1 MADPAVVAGPCSVI
15 RLRRWVLWPG
25 LAFLATIGVTAAIA
39 RAAAIASGGST
50 IAPIRSLLPVM
61 VVEDT
66 DLFEAWFASYPA
78 LTLMHVVFGCV
89 FLLFAPFQF
98 SSWLR
103 KRHLRLHRWSGR
115 IVAVA
120 AVPTVVS
127 GLLFGAISPFGG
139 PAAASAI
146 GLFGTLF
153 LVSVVQGFA
162 AIRRGDEVRH
172 REWMLRMVSIGAGIA
187 TIRVISIPLM
197 LVTGL
202 RPMALIGAAFWL
214 GLGMTFVAAELWIR
228 WTRARAIG
236 STLESPHERSA
247 L

>member
-1 MADPAVVAGPCSVI
+1 MNSAI
-15 RLRRWVLWPG
+15 RIRRWVLWPG
-25 LAFLATIGVTAAIA
+25 LVFLATIGVTAAIA
-39 RAAAIASGGST
+39 RGAAIASGGST

-78 LTLMHVVFGCV
+78 LTLVHVGFGSV
-89 FLLFAPFQF
+89 FLLLAPFQF
-98 SSWLR
+98 SARLR
-103 KRHLRLHRWSGR
+103 EQNLRVHRWSGR
-115 IVAVA
+115 VVVVA

-127 GLLFGAISPFGG
+127 GLSFGILSPFGG
-139 PAAASAI
+139 FAAASAI
-146 GLFGTLF
+146 GFFGALFF
-153 LVSVVQGFA
+153 VSMARGFA
-162 AIRRGDEVRH
+162 AIRRGDQVRH

-214 GLGMTFVAAELWIR
+214 GLGMTFLAAELWIR
-228 WTRARAIG
+228 RTRTPARG
-236 STLESPHERSA
+236 
-247 L
+247 